1 MLDSHVRDRALEA
14 EIKSDETIGVVEVP
28 GWLLNEGITVTHSGD
43 PVPGWFQYDDGIQ
56 EQGGVVTHV
65 GGAPLEP
72 ERVYQIATK
81 VPDLT
86 NGQSPPFTAYFTK
99 HPEQLPPKGA
109 YNNIHAELMG
119 FFARNLWRKIWEAT
133 TPEGKDPM
141 QCDDLESCMPEY
153 RLSVL
158 DRDETGVVRVEEI
171 HAALR
176 DVVGLSVDDSEM
188 SLAKF
193 VHSFADT
200 SGDGRVTLDDFKIFC
215 TEMPVLY
222 ENERWRL
229 ASPRPARSPVQ

>member
-1 MLDSHVRDRALEA
+1 M
-14 EIKSDETIGVVEVP
+14 
-28 GWLLNEGITVTHSGD
+28 
-43 PVPGWFQYDDGIQ
+43 
-56 EQGGVVTHV
+56 
-65 GGAPLEP
+65 
-72 ERVYQIATK
+72 YQIATK

-133 TPEGKDPM
+133 TPEGQDPM

-158 DRDETGVVRVEEI
+158 DRDETGIVHVEEI

-229 ASPRPARSPVQ
+229 ASPRPARSPV